1 MGILRKNYNG
11 FNRFFKNN
19 NNKILILLIII
30 CVVSY
35 LMAKYMLQEGEK
47 GRASADTVKI
57 SFNPN
62 SLTSEAE
69 QDHTSLIVVKPSS
82 NITIQ
87 GYKMEIRFDIA
98 KVQIKSVDYKI
109 GSVSTDI
116 GQDSSKLEII
126 NKTGLIRIQGEIQS
140 PEGYLLSSDHETEII
155 SLKFTPKSKDST
167 SITIDSATSWFY
179 KINTD
184 NTISEIANSNSA
196 KLKIN
201 SQGITPNL
209 LLKFQGISRKP
220 EESVNK
226 MNIKVVLVSDTGD
239 IQENNI
245 DFVSD
250 DNGIWKGG
258 VEFNTDE
265 TEKYKVYIKGP
276 KHLQKRICVSN
287 PTEGNTGDYSCAQTD
302 DGFTISQ
309 EETLDFS
316 NIRILS
322 GDLPENGK
330 QNGVI
335 DSYDISFIRNNLGK
349 TEESVVN
356 ICDIN
361 LDNICDTQD
370 YSLLIQPLGTG
381 NKYDEEYTESAAAP
395 INTPTSYA
403 ESTLTP
409 QQAQGKCLAIPPA
422 EIEIL
427 GCSTESYYILN
438 RETSSCQECSGISA
452 KATCL
457 NCPVGECVCNITA
470 SVPPL
475 TVNCTNGGQI
485 HVELCN

>member
-1 MGILRKNYNG
+1 MAILKKDSKKFY
-11 FNRFFKNN
+11 RFFKNN
-19 NNKILILLIII
+19 NKKIIILLIII
-30 CVVSY
+30 CIVGY

-47 GRASADTVKI
+47 GRAVSDTINI

-62 SLTSEAE
+62 SLESEAE

-82 NITIQ
+82 NIIIQ
-87 GYKMEIRFDIA
+87 GYKMQVRFDIT
-98 KVQIKSVDYKI
+98 KIQIKSMEYKI

-116 GQDSSKLEII
+116 GQDNSKLEII
-126 NKTGLIRIQGEIQS
+126 NKIGLIRIQGEVQS
-140 PEGYLLSSDHETEII
+140 SEGHLLLSDKETEII
-155 SLKFTPKSKDST
+155 SLSFTAKSKDPT
-167 SITIDSATSWFY
+167 SITIDSSASWFY
-179 KINTD
+179 KINSD
-184 NTISEIANSNSA
+184 NVITEVATSPVLA

-226 MNIKVVLVSDTGD
+226 MNVKVVLVSDTGN

-250 DNGIWKGG
+250 ENGIWKGE

-302 DGFTISQ
+302 SGFIILQ
-309 EETLDFS
+309 EEILDFS

-330 QNGVI
+330 QNGII

-349 TEESVVN
+349 IEEGVLS

-370 YSLLIQPLGTG
+370 YSLLIQPLGSG
-381 NKYDEEYTESAAAP
+381 NKYDEGY
-395 INTPTSYA
+395 
-403 ESTLTP
+403 
-409 QQAQGKCLAIPPA
+409 
-422 EIEIL
+422 
-427 GCSTESYYILN
+427 
-438 RETSSCQECSGISA
+438 
-452 KATCL
+452 
-457 NCPVGECVCNITA
+457 
-470 SVPPL
+470 
-475 TVNCTNGGQI
+475 
-485 HVELCN
+485 